1 MCRHCG
7 VLIGFGY
14 KEGHAQ
20 CMFDSRVG
28 DDPCYKKI
36 VVKIRALQPSD
47 VENGN
52 GIENG
57 NGNENG
63 NGSTH

>member
-1 MCRHCG
+1 
-7 VLIGFGY
+7 
-14 KEGHAQ
+14 
-20 CMFDSRVG
+20 MFDSRVG

-52 GIENG
+52 GIEMEVPIEDG
-57 NGNENG
+57 F
-63 NGSTH
+63 S